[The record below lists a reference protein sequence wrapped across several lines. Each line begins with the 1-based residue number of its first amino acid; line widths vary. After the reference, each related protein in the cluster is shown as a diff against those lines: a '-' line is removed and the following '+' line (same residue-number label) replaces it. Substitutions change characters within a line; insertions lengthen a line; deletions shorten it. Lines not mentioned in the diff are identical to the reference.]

1 MGASQGVK
9 ELEELVHSG
18 DVPDINA
25 TGIGAR
31 VGNGV
36 LLIATFCFLAGTGVT
51 VMDVALRALLGRNL
65 PGAIETTALTV
76 GLGALLSIPA
86 CYLYRGH
93 VTAKLLS
100 EIAPGL
106 FAKPLGLFGAFCSL
120 MFAVLMFAILVVNL
134 REKIGSPETTS
145 DLQLTMWMLL
155 GVITAVSGVGVVAA
169 LRALFSSGDTSK
181 VLDN

>member
-1 MGASQGVK
+1 MGASQRVIDPEK
-9 ELEELVHSG
+9 LVHPV
-18 DVPDINA
+18 DVPDMNA

-31 VGNGV
+31 VGNWV
-36 LLIATFCFLAGTGVT
+36 LLVATFCFLAGTGVT
-51 VMDVALRALLGRNL
+51 VVDVALRALLGRNL

-106 FAKPLGLFGAFCSL
+106 FAKPLGLFGAFCSAL
-120 MFAVLMFAILVVNL
+120 FAIVMFAILAVNL

-155 GVITAVSGVGVVAA
+155 SVVTAVSGAGVVAA
-169 LRALFSSGDTSK
+169 LRALFASGDTSK